1 MTTVDIQDQTNF
13 RLERI
18 AELQKET
25 ERMYDD
31 VADYQEANG
40 LLSETIA
47 EVDVEMVELEGE
59 YDRLK
64 EYIEEGQ
71 KKVNMILV
79 SLLQG

>member
-40 LLSETIA
+40 LLAETIA
-47 EVDVEMVELEGE
+47 EMDVEMAELEGE